1 MIQIAPQRYFKIR
14 GEDFAAGQRPPSI
27 TLAVACQGCFSPDAP
42 ADRNYAKE
50 SRETLQA
57 QIDLAPQLYEA
68 ESTYQPQY
76 AQLTLQNL
84 NTLLQGGGG
93 QQGLLATLGQQQ
105 STQRAAD
112 IADVAALGPQ
122 ARDAILA
129 ANPDTA
135 ALLQRLNA
143 QAVSGLDAGSSLT
156 PDEMRQVQQA
166 SRAAFAARG
175 TSGTNGALADE
186 ILKQYNLGQTLLRQR
201 QQFAGNVVGLNQG
214 VVGDPF
220 LQILGRPA
228 SGVGQAQGM
237 LPGTQ
242 FAPESPYSGGIY
254 NSNQQYAAMFAD
266 PSTMAK
272 VGQISGAAGQFI
284 GGVASAFV

>member
-1 MIQIAPQRYFKIR
+1 M
-14 GEDFAAGQRPPSI
+14 
-27 TLAVACQGCFSPDAP
+27 GCFAPDQP
-42 ADRNYAKE
+42 ADRNYGQE
-50 SRETLQA
+50 TRDTLQA
-57 QIDLAPQLYEA
+57 QIDLAPQLYQA

-76 AQLTLQNL
+76 ANLTLQNL
-84 NTLLQGGGG
+84 NTLLNGGGG
-93 QQGLLATLGQQQ
+93 QQGLLSMMNQQQ

-112 IADVAALGPQ
+112 IADVAALGP
-122 ARDAILA
+122 AAHDAILG
-129 ANPDTA
+129 ANPETA

-143 QAVSGLDAGSSLT
+143 QAVSGLDAGSNLT
-156 PDEMRQVQQA
+156 SDEMRQMQQA

-220 LQILGRPA
+220 LQILGRP
-228 SGVGQAQGM
+228 STGVTQAQGM